1 MSPAMPSRLHAILAT
16 VAQVL
21 VFACQPPGVN
31 DAAQAAVAD
40 DGLPGVDTNS
50 LTRSERDVWA
60 ELVTEQLAPC
70 ASVTQSL
77 ADCVR
82 QNAACQACK
91 PAAQL
96 MAQQIRRGKTK
107 KQAEKAYRIRFADNQ
122 LASVDL
128 EGSPSKGPEN
138 APITIVEWADFECGF
153 CARAVPVLEEAYQ
166 AYPNQ
171 VRLVFKH
178 FPLDSHVRSTK
189 LAKLAIAA
197 GEQGKFWQMHAALFG
212 GKGGAL
218 DDDAIRTLAKELQ
231 LDPERLL
238 SDMQSP
244 KVAERIARDREQADK
259 LGLKGTPFIL
269 VNSRR
274 FDFDVFGLEEDLRPW
289 LDSELEL
296 RGPTGKL
303 P

>member
-1 MSPAMPSRLHAILAT
+1 MSAAMPRRLHALVAAT
-16 VAQVL
+16 AQAL

-31 DAAQAAVAD
+31 DAAQAAIAD

-50 LTRSERDVWA
+50 LTRTERDVWA

-70 ASVTQSL
+70 GSVTQNV

-82 QNAACQACK
+82 HSAACQTCK

-107 KQAEKAYRIRFADNQ
+107 KQAEKAFRLRFADNAV
-122 LASVDL
+122 ASVDL
-128 EGSPSKGPEN
+128 DGSPTKGPEN
-138 APITIVEWADFECGF
+138 AVITIVEWADFECGF
-153 CARAVPVLEEAYQ
+153 CARAVPVLEEAHK
-166 AYPNQ
+166 AYPDR

-197 GEQGKFWQMHAALFG
+197 GEQGQFWQMHAALFG

-218 DDDAIRTLAKELQ
+218 DDEAIRALAVEMK
-231 LDPERLL
+231 LDPDRLL

-244 KVAERIARDREQADK
+244 RVAERIARDRAQADK

-269 VNSRR
+269 VNLRH
-274 FDFDVFGLEEDLRPW
+274 FDFDVFSLEEDLRPW
-289 LDSELEL
+289 LDVELEL
-296 RGPTGKL
+296 RAATSKAP
-303 P
+303 